1 MRERERQSF
10 FLRTLPSPIAKCP
23 TFVSSLSACTL
34 VGRTRPE
41 LCVCVHEARR
51 KPRSRFFLL
60 LPLRDGFP
68 LAGTFASNFVT
79 LERQR
84 RRTPRRQAVADGRN
98 FAARRYEQRKE
109 GGKGRGERFNRPP
122 SLATNPYVSQP
133 FCSGYPSADEQ
144 YLDGNRPIS
153 SPLPNPLLSPLSP
166 FLLPSR
172 RVHTESERERGTVD
186 AQSPQFL
193 LSSITCP
200 VDEFRSQG
208 RACCRIFD
216 RRNRF
221 SRIVSR
227 CNRVLSSRGYII
239 GKLFQRSVFLSFI
252 RSFRYFSSRTKRNC
266 GTRSA
271 GESLIDGRNIVGIA
285 SIGGC
290 WWRLD
295 TGNKFSLVQL
305 IKFRREIN

>member
-41 LCVCVHEARR
+41 LCVCVCVHEARR

-172 RVHTESERERGTVD
+172 RVHTESEREREERSMRKAHSFPFRVSLARSTSFE
-186 AQSPQFL
+186 AR
-193 LSSITCP
+193 
-200 VDEFRSQG
+200 DERVVE
-208 RACCRIFD
+208 
-216 RRNRF
+216 F
-221 SRIVSR
+221 STGGIVSR
-227 CNRVLSSRGYII
+227 E
-239 GKLFQRSVFLSFI
+239 
-252 RSFRYFSSRTKRNC
+252 SFRAVIAC
-266 GTRSA
+266 CPA
-271 GESLIDGRNIVGIA
+271 GV
-285 SIGGC
+285 
-290 WWRLD
+290 
-295 TGNKFSLVQL
+295 T
-305 IKFRREIN
+305 